1 LLQDDSHYQ
10 MFHLLNQEFTFDV
23 DVSQL
28 PCGLNGALYFVEM
41 PQDGGMSF
49 TGNKAGAKM
58 GTGYCDAQ
66 CPHDIKWI
74 NGEANMLDWKPSND
88 DPNSGAGRYGTCCNE
103 MDIWEA
109 NSMAEAYT
117 AHPCN
122 INGQLRCN
130 GTQCGDGSNRYGGVC
145 DKDGC
150 DSNPFRL
157 GVKDFFG
164 TGKSVDTTKP
174 FTVVTQFI
182 APGGT
187 LSEIRRL
194 FKQNGKI
201 FQNPHSTWSGLTSF
215 DSITDPFCRAAK
227 TAFGDI
233 DDFARKGGLVNHGKA
248 LGRGVV
254 LVMSLWDD
262 YAAHMLWLDSNYPT
276 DKPAS
281 QPGVARGPCPT
292 SSGVP
297 RDVESQYPNAYV
309 RFSNIKVG
317 EIGSTY

>member
-1 LLQDDSHYQ
+1 
-10 MFHLLNQEFTFDV
+10 
-23 DVSQL
+23 
-28 PCGLNGALYFVEM
+28 
-41 PQDGGMSF
+41 
-49 TGNKAGAKM
+49 
-58 GTGYCDAQ
+58 
-66 CPHDIKWI
+66 
-74 NGEANMLDWKPSND
+74 
-88 DPNSGAGRYGTCCNE
+88 
-103 MDIWEA
+103 
-109 NSMAEAYT
+109 
-117 AHPCN
+117 
-122 INGQLRCN
+122 
-130 GTQCGDGSNRYGGVC
+130 
-145 DKDGC
+145 
-150 DSNPFRL
+150 L